1 MKSWCHA
8 VLSPCVLA
16 VFLGGGAQ
24 AAAPVAVARPVADF
38 PLTTGAVSSG
48 AEVARLELAPE
59 AKIEADGVRLRPRA
73 ASGQPGSRLI
83 FAAGQF
89 PAGAFVI
96 ELRVKLAPTTTS
108 VLARDLYFLSS
119 SSCFFRY
126 SVDRFQVEFGVLTD
140 QGWVGVSAPR
150 EKFAMPVGQWIRLTG
165 VWDGTEVRFLVDGQE
180 MGRTA
185 CRGTLAGAPVFN
197 LGALGWG
204 DDPAVDLDGWLAGLK
219 VWSYGAWAGG
229 QAAAPPAAGPP
240 AEQPGTV
247 AAAAT
252 STPVAGA
259 AGQPANAKTPFDP
272 LKPSVVIPKTAVAP
286 PMAGVPAGGAWETAA
301 WVGNAVYNGDKRI
314 TDKLGLRVGLLW
326 DDAALYVGFEVRQ
339 ARPPETVSTT
349 QGDDGLERDDA
360 VEVTLWAPGLLSETK
375 GAPVQ
380 FKVNCKGLRDD
391 AIGFDFGWNVAWQ
404 SAAKVAGNSWT
415 ATLRIPFAS
424 LGGAP
429 RPGDRWG
436 GNFSAFLVGEKYR
449 GFTWSPVAE
458 QHHHHGEYGCLEFG
472 GAATPVT
479 RLGPIT
485 QDRRTLTFTATALA
499 PGLEWRVLAVPAAGG
514 DEQAAT
520 RGNVVVNFEDAL
532 ARRAAAQQRGALTP
546 GQTATLTLDGLRPG
560 AYLAVA
566 QLLAGTRVVNQDV
579 KPVVVHNPLDVRIL
593 PYPVAR
599 SVGIETAVHER
610 LAVGAGKVRVT
621 VTLRDAAGAVV
632 RTATHQLNGAAPL
645 PQEWYV
651 KLDGLANG
659 ATYAVRVE
667 AGPEGRPPSL
677 REEQTFRLAPRPVWA
692 DTRAGLAPAGQVPK
706 PWTPVVK
713 RGDDTL
719 ACWGRDY
726 RFGRDGLPVAIR
738 SQGRE
743 LLAGPVRI
751 VTGGARAKN
760 ALKESD
766 RTAPATVKVVD
777 GGVAGEVAG
786 RRDDAVLRCDV
797 RNRLE
802 YDGFLMLDLEVA
814 PVGGPVGEAVLEIPL
829 TAAVARFLT
838 PMPGALNRD
847 QTGILPKG
855 RTTLPPGNQFW
866 FTDGNVGLF
875 ACLESTEG
883 WGDGDKQF
891 GEVVKDGT
899 QTLFRLWLA
908 KGANLLR
915 TPRHYQLFL
924 QAAPLRPRN
933 PDWYSR
939 GAWVLN
945 GLNWGMNEQPFGDDT
960 VERLDAAA
968 LAAAPSGR
976 LELTVRNRADLAAL
990 LAPANEQF
998 RGMSLLALG
1007 EEGKPGLA
1015 LAVARDAGGICLVTP
1030 WGRLGVSGN
1039 AAWKPGETHRLTL
1052 EWGDTLRFLVDGKP
1066 QGAAAVKGLPLGPKP
1081 VLRLGSVSARFDLLG
1096 LEGYAG
1102 GRRVLERP
1110 GTLDL
1115 RSTVRTP
1122 LHVAKEL
1129 GFKTLIFF
1137 EQWNNWES
1145 GGRSDYEPSMKLM
1158 VEDCHRL
1165 GLEVILYFGF
1175 QTPLE
1180 MPETKECL
1188 EECRAMVRETPSYYA
1203 PQRQYAHLN
1212 SYGGPNQE
1220 YLLFHMDRLK
1230 REMGINGVY
1239 LDGTLGLGGSDNPA
1253 FGCGYLGPDGKRR
1266 PTVPIRRIRAFAQRI
1281 NQLFVQDGGTVFA
1294 HLGACP
1300 TAGYATN
1307 TYLGEHVGFLSGS
1320 GPFPPVYDFIPPE
1333 ATLSAYT
1340 GYNIGVPAVLCQQL
1354 MWPHLRGT
1362 RTGWYAASSA
1372 WGDVNRVGLNMLLE
1386 EPMAAEALTQVKT
1399 LRLLKAF
1406 DADRCVWLPW
1416 WDARP
1421 GERSS
1426 DARIQVSVFRRPDGA
1441 FLAAAANLSLAPVRA
1456 TVAVA
1461 GLAGPGAPLPRGLR
1475 NAETGAA
1482 IAVEASGNVTLE
1494 FAPNQR
1500 YWLES
1505 VGVSANGTAGK

>member
-1 MKSWCHA
+1 MKFCCCT
-8 VLSPCVLA
+8 VFLA
-16 VFLGGGAQ
+16 GVSAAFLGGL
-24 AAAPVAVARPVADF
+24 AVAASPIDAPRPVADF
-38 PLTTGAVSSG
+38 PLATSAVSASPE
-48 AEVARLELAPE
+48 AARLELAPG
-59 AKIEADGVRLRPRA
+59 AKIEADGVRLRPRFGP
-73 ASGQPGSRLI
+73 GQAGARLT
-83 FAAGQF
+83 FADGQF
-89 PAGAFVI
+89 PAGAFAI
-96 ELRVKLAPTTTS
+96 ELRVRLAATAP
-108 VLARDLYFLSS
+108 VLGHDQYFLSS
-119 SSCFFRY
+119 ASCYFRY
-126 SVDRFQVEFGVLTD
+126 AVDRHQVEFGVLTD
-140 QGWVGVSAPR
+140 QGWAGVSAPR
-150 EKFAMPVGQWIRLTG
+150 EKFALPAGQWIRLTG
-165 VWDGTEVRFLVDGQE
+165 IWDGTEVRFLVDGQE
-180 MGRTA
+180 MGRA
-185 CRGTLAGAPVFN
+185 GCRGTLAGSPVFN

-204 DDPAVDLDGWLAGLK
+204 DDPAVDLDGWLADLK

-229 QAAAPPAAGPP
+229 QAVAAPAAGPP

-252 STPVAGA
+252 SAPVTGA
-259 AGQPANAKTPFDP
+259 AAASANAKPQFDP
-272 LKPSVVIPKTAVAP
+272 LKPSVVIPKTRVAP

-301 WVGNAVYNGDKRI
+301 WVGNAVYNGEKRI
-314 TDKLGLRVGLLW
+314 TDKLGLRVGVLW

-360 VEVTLWAPGLLSETK
+360 VEVTLWVPGLPETR

-391 AIGFDFGWNVAWQ
+391 AIGFNFGWNVAWQ
-404 SAAKVAGNSWT
+404 SAARVAGNTWT

-436 GNFSAFLVGEKYR
+436 ANFSAFLVGEKYR

-472 GAATPVT
+472 AAGTPAT
-479 RLGPIT
+479 RLGPVT
-485 QDRRTLTFTATALA
+485 QDRRALTFTAAALA

-514 DEQAAT
+514 GEQAAT

-532 ARRAAAQQRGALTP
+532 ARRAAAQQRGGLTP
-546 GQTATLTLDGLRPG
+546 GKTATLTLDGLRPG
-560 AYLAVA
+560 DYLAVA
-566 QLLAGTRVVNQDV
+566 QVLAGTRVINQDA

-599 SVGIETAVHER
+599 SAGIETAVHER
-610 LAVGAGKVRVT
+610 LAAGTGKVQVT
-621 VTLRDAAGAVV
+621 VTLLDAAGAVV
-632 RTATHQLNGAAPL
+632 RTAAHRLDSAAPL

-659 ATYAVRVE
+659 ATYVVRVE
-667 AGPEGRPPSL
+667 AGPEGRPPAL
-677 REEQTFRLAPRPVWA
+677 REEQTFRLAARPVWA
-692 DTRAGLAPAGQVPK
+692 DTQAGLNPSGRVPK

-713 RGDDTL
+713 QGDDTL

-738 SQGRE
+738 SQDRE

-751 VTGGARAKN
+751 VTRGARAES

-766 RTAPATVKVVD
+766 RTAPATVKVVE
-777 GGVAGEVAG
+777 GGLAGEVVG
-786 RRDDAVLRCDV
+786 RRDDAVLRCEV

-802 YDGFLMLDLEVA
+802 YDGFLMLDLEVT
-814 PVGGPVGEAVLEIPL
+814 PVGGPVAEAILEIPL

-838 PMPGALNRD
+838 PMPGALNKDLTR
-847 QTGILPKG
+847 ILPRG
-855 RTTLPPGNQFW
+855 RTALPPGNQFW
-866 FTDGNVGLF
+866 FTDGQVGLF
-875 ACLESTEG
+875 AGLESTEG

-891 GEVVKDGT
+891 GEVVADGT
-899 QTLFRLWLA
+899 GTLFRLWLA
-908 KGANLLR
+908 KGANPLR
-915 TPRHYQLFL
+915 APRHYQLFL
-924 QAAPLRPRN
+924 QAAPLRPFN
-933 PDWYSR
+933 PDWYAR

-945 GLNWGMNEQPFGDDT
+945 GLNWGMNEQALGDDT

-968 LAAAPSGR
+968 LAAAPAGR

-990 LAPANEQF
+990 LAPANEPF
-998 RGMSLLALG
+998 RGMNLLALG

-1015 LAVARDAGGICLVTP
+1015 LSVRKDAGGWCLDTP
-1030 WGRLGVSGN
+1030 WGRLGLPGN
-1039 AAWKPGETHRLTL
+1039 AAWQPGETHRLTL
-1052 EWGDTLRFLVDGKP
+1052 EWGDKLRFLVDGKA
-1066 QGAAAVKGLPLGPKP
+1066 QGEAAVKGLPLGSKP

-1096 LEGYAG
+1096 LDGYAG
-1102 GRRVLERP
+1102 GRRVLERTD
-1110 GTLDL
+1110 TLNL

-1145 GGRSDYEPSMKLM
+1145 GGRSDYEPSLKLM

-1165 GLEVILYFGF
+1165 GLDVILYFGF

-1203 PQRQYAHLN
+1203 PQRQYAHIN

-1220 YLLFHMDRLK
+1220 YLLFHMERLK

-1239 LDGTLGLGGSDNPA
+1239 LDGSLGLGASDNPA

-1294 HLGACP
+1294 HLPSCPP
-1300 TAGYATN
+1300 TAGYVTN
-1307 TYLGEHVGFLSGS
+1307 TYLGEHVGFLTV
-1320 GPFPPVYDFIPPE
+1320 PFQRIYDLVPPE
-1333 ATLSAYT
+1333 ATESVYA
-1340 GYNIGVPAVLCQQL
+1340 GYNTGVPMVLCQQL

-1362 RTGWYAASSA
+1362 RAGWYAASSA
-1372 WGDVNRVGLNMLLE
+1372 WGDVNRVSLNMLLE
-1386 EPMAAEALTQVKT
+1386 EPMAAEALAQVKT

-1406 DADRCVWLPW
+1406 NADSCVWSPW
-1416 WDARP
+1416 WEARP

-1426 DARIQVSVFRRPDGA
+1426 DERVQVSVFRRPDGA
-1441 FLAAAANLSLAPVRA
+1441 FLAAAANLSPATLRA
-1456 TVAVA
+1456 SVAVA
-1461 GLAGPGAPLPRGLR
+1461 GLAGPGAPPPRGLR

-1482 IAVEASGNVTLE
+1482 IVLEASGKVTLE

-1500 YWLES
+1500 YWLEG
-1505 VGVSANGTAGK
+1505 VGFSSNRAAGK